1 MSVQTRYL
9 RLYPTEWPIFSIK
22 NYVQDQDGWWNF
34 RPKKRRPRLK
44 LEVYSQ
50 ILNNETPVI
59 KQ

>member
-44 LEVYSQ
+44 LEV
-50 ILNNETPVI
+50 
-59 KQ
+59 